1 MFLTTVWQVCRHQ
14 GEESRLRVLVD
25 PAPGPS
31 LTGRVTRMASQ
42 ESPVASPVVRLDAV
56 RVVRSGT
63 VILDDVSWE
72 VGPGERWALLGPNGS
87 GKTTLLRIAGSALWP
102 TSGVADILGERL
114 GRVDMREL
122 RKRIT
127 VVSAS
132 VGRTLRPAQ
141 PALDVVLTGR
151 YAALETWWHEYTDE
165 DRRRAGVLLAEAGFG
180 GDAFG
185 ARAFGLLSE
194 GERQQVLLARA
205 LMGDPELILMDEPA
219 AGLDLGARERLLG
232 RLAALAADPTVP
244 PMILV
249 THHLE
254 EIPPGVTHAAL
265 LRSGCMVAAG
275 PIDQVLSDDAVSE
288 AFGVDVTVERRDGR
302 WSARAQTATRG
313 T

>member
-1 MFLTTVWQVCRHQ
+1 MT
-14 GEESRLRVLVD
+14 GE
-25 PAPGPS
+25 A
-31 LTGRVTRMASQ
+31 
-42 ESPVASPVVRLDAV
+42 VVRLDGVA
-56 RVVRSGT
+56 VVRDGT
-63 VILDDVSWE
+63 ALLDDITWT

-87 GKTTLLRIAGSALWP
+87 GKTTLLRVVGAGLWP
-102 TSGVADILGERL
+102 TRGTVEILGERL

-151 YAALETWWHEYTDE
+151 HAALETWWHEYTDA
-165 DRRRAGVLLAEAGFG
+165 DRARASALLGDAGFG
-180 GDAFG
+180 GALFAG
-185 ARAFGLLSE
+185 RAFGLLSE

-219 AGLDLGARERLLG
+219 AGLDLGAREGLLA
-232 RLAALAADPTVP
+232 RLARLAADPLVP

-254 EIPPGVTHAAL
+254 EIPPGITHAAL
-265 LRSGCMVAAG
+265 LRGGGMVAAG
-275 PIDQVLSDDAVSE
+275 PIADVLTDGAVSDV
-288 AFGVDVTVERRDGR
+288 FGVAVTVDRRGGR
-302 WSARAQTATRG
+302 WSARARE
-313 T
+313 